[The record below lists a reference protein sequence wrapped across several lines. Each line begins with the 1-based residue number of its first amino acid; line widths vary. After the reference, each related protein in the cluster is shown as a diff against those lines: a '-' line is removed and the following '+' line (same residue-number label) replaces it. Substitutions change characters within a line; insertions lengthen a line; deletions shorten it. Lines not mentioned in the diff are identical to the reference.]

1 MQCQGIFDKSLS
13 YNYATRQK
21 EYGKSVRKEGAPLKD
36 YGLILGSAEQAKE
49 LIVGT
54 DTVYVHSDIEE
65 ITGENGEILFRYY
78 EIQYGKDEYIKLIS
92 ERNIALQKQ
101 ITDTQLAL
109 CEVYELVG

>member
-1 MQCQGIFDKSLS
+1 MKDCGI
-13 YNYATRQK
+13 
-21 EYGKSVRKEGAPLKD
+21 V
-36 YGLILGSAEQAKE
+36 LGSAEQAKE

-65 ITGENGEILFRYY
+65 ITGENGEILFRYH
-78 EIQYGKDEYIKLIS
+78 EIQYEKDEYIKLIS